1 MFKEIKRNIWKIDF
15 LINIFQHV
23 LTLLLLTNNINLEAS
38 LLKSG
43 KHRDISKFLNLKFLK
58 SVKLL
63 NDAVLN
69 VFVNVNSNFEAR
81 VA

>member
-15 LINIFQHV
+15 LINIFQHA
-23 LTLLLLTNNINLEAS
+23 LTLLLLTKNINLEPS
-38 LLKSG
+38 LSKSG
-43 KHRDISKFLNLKFLK
+43 KHRDISKCLNLKFLK
-58 SVKLL
+58 PVKLL

-69 VFVNVNSNFEAR
+69 VFVNVNSNFEVQ

>member
-38 LLKSG
+38 LSKSG
-43 KHRDISKFLNLKFLK
+43 KHRDISKFLNLKF
-58 SVKLL
+58 
-63 NDAVLN
+63 
-69 VFVNVNSNFEAR
+69 
-81 VA
+81 